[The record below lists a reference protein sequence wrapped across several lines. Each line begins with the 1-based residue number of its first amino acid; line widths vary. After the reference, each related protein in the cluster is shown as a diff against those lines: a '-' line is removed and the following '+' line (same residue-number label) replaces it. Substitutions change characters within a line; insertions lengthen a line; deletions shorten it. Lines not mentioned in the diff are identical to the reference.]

1 MHKFVLLLTYR
12 VKLQKVEKPWTGERK
27 WRKQRLTLRLNLS
40 STNMSACWHSAT
52 QNTAL
57 NSRHSWL
64 VDVKLV
70 KWSNPTN
77 TCALPLFKENKPSVI
92 AGRSDL
98 LTWLRCTVWAL
109 GSRSRINGSLA
120 LWAFVHVVFLWG
132 GNISFVSPQAS
143 RPQTSWKE
151 KIQSRGRGETSC
163 RQAGRDRRETGRRL
177 DRLEENEH
185 QEMFQVYP
193 SAEKK
198 KSFCNI
204 FVSVPHVVLF
214 IQKSDYLSVMLK
226 CG

>member
-151 KIQSRGRGETSC
+151 KIQSRGRGETSW
-163 RQAGRDRRETGRRL
+163 
-177 DRLEENEH
+177 
-185 QEMFQVYP
+185 QEGNRSTTWPFGGKRASGNVSSLP
-193 SAEKK
+193 FSWKK
-198 KSFCNI
+198 CFSNI